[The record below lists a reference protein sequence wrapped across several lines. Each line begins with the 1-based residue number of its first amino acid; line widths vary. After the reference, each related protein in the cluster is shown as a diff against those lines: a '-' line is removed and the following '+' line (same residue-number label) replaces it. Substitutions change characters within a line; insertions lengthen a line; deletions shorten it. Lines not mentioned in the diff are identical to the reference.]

1 MGRKIAVPWH
11 LLFSF
16 AAGALYFFSCCP
28 AGRS

>member
-16 AAGALYFFSCCP
+16 AAGAFTSSSFCP